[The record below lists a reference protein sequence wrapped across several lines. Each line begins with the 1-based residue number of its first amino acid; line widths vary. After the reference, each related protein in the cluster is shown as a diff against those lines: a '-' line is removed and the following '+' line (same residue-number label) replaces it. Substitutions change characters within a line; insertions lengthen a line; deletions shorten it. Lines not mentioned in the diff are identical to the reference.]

1 MHALIVGNG
10 IAGVTA
16 ARHVRKARP
25 EARITLVS
33 DEGRVPYARTA
44 LMYVHMGVLSWEQT
58 ALYEE
63 RFWDAN
69 RIERVVD
76 RALGVD
82 PAARTVTLAEAGP
95 VGYDA
100 LLVATGSTPVVPDWP
115 GADLPGVHTLY
126 GRPDVPALGATA
138 PRRAVVVGGGLIGV
152 ELAEMLR
159 VRDAAVTFLVRE
171 PTYLPGVFSRAENDL
186 VAAEIRRHGV
196 DLRFGAEV
204 AQIEGTDRVTGVV
217 AASGE
222 RIDADAVG
230 VGTGV
235 RPNTAWLDGSD
246 LQTDRGV
253 LVDAA
258 LATSAPGVWA
268 AGDCAQLTTPP
279 DSEPPTRPIW
289 YTARLQGATAGLGMA
304 GRPTPYAPGV
314 FFNSAKFFG
323 LEWQVYG
330 DAAPGDSDRMW
341 TDGRRSVRFGYAD
354 GGRLAGIS
362 ALGVRVRAEVARAWI
377 ADGADASAVE
387 AHLPDLPFDPEL
399 SRRPFR
405 GGTWL

>member
-44 LMYVHMGVLSWEQT
+44 LMYVHMGVLSWAQT

-69 RIERVVD
+69 RIDRVVD

-82 PAARTVTLAEAGP
+82 PAARTVTLAEVGP

-100 LLVATGSTPVVPDWP
+100 LLVATGSTPVVPDWL
-115 GADLPGVHTLY
+115 GAGLAGIHTLY
-126 GRPDVPALGATA
+126 GRADVPALDATA

-159 VRDAAVTFLVRE
+159 VRGCAVAFLVRE
-171 PTYLPGVFSRAENDL
+171 PSYLPRVLSMVESAL

-204 AQIEGTDRVTGVV
+204 AQVEGPGRVTGVV
-217 AASGE
+217 TASGE
-222 RIDADAVG
+222 RIPAEAVG

-235 RPNTAWLDGSD
+235 RPNTAWLDGSGVE
-246 LQTDRGV
+246 TDRGV
-253 LVDAA
+253 LVDPA
-258 LATSAPGVWA
+258 LATTTPGVWA
-268 AGDCAQLTTPP
+268 AGDCAQLRTPP
-279 DSEPPTRPIW
+279 PSEPPTRPIW

-304 GRPTPYAPGV
+304 GQPTSYAPGV
-314 FFNSAKFFG
+314 FYNSAKFFD
-323 LEWQVYG
+323 LEYQVYG
-330 DAAPGDSDRMW
+330 DATPNDSDRTW
-341 TDGRRSVRFGYAD
+341 TDGHRSVRFCTD
-354 GGRLAGIS
+354 DGRLVGIS
-362 ALGVRVRAEVARAWI
+362 ALGVRLRAAVARGWI
-377 ADGADASAVE
+377 AEGLSMDATEGRLA
-387 AHLPDLPFDPEL
+387 DLPFDPEFT
-399 SRRPFR
+399 RRPFR
-405 GGTWL
+405 GGTWQ